1 MVPPSVGTWFAVVDQ
16 GDIAAIRAAAS
27 ECASLRDENGETAL
41 MRAVR
46 SDNYDAVK
54 VLLHN
59 GSGFTNSDGLT
70 ALMIAAIVN
79 KARCCRA
86 LVAKESHLILP
97 DGRTPLMLAAQNGS
111 LDAAKALMPYY
122 VTKVD
127 NRGRTALMYAAERG
141 DLSIVE
147 ILHARECK
155 FSSSEHETALSIAI
169 MQHHHDVVEFLRS
182 SEEDTMAMLSE
193 SARLNMSRRTDLDA
207 SLAPSNLLN
216 HSTASQDSS
225 TSDLIMSQ
233 ADLSERLETT
243 KAIALSELNT
253 MNLELKTRI
262 GKLHEDA
269 SELMSRN
276 ANLQT
281 ENKRLH
287 ERIQELL
294 RHNQEL
300 KLELDDERRC
310 HQDTVEQVKELTD
323 MTQTLRD
330 LQSNNILSESQADF
344 GQRYGALELS
354 IAPDPPGAS
363 TESLEKND
371 EIAALKMKIAA
382 LPTHDSSELSDKLAK
397 EVEEKDRIIDDLK
410 KQLSEQL
417 NAYKALTATVE
428 ELRGQICP
436 AGSQLS
442 PLDETGMKLDEHLL
456 TITRETH
463 SQGPADPN
471 VRIHE
476 LESKL
481 QAQTNDTDKFLWTE
495 EKENLTGLLTALSTE
510 KDNLQDENDMLR
522 DRAQML
528 EAEAEARE
536 QEIKELRHQIHDQK
550 SKLRELAEELDECKA
565 LNEDLQKSVSGEPAG
580 DEGRVAALESRN
592 KELSNRLATRE
603 AEIDAL
609 KNELTTQTELTKE
622 RISCLET
629 DNAELRR
636 RASHLEDIKSAYE
649 QELEEFRERSLV
661 AVADRTE
668 HEEEVALFEAEV
680 KNLHNVN
687 RLQAHEIHALQR
699 EIDGLTS
706 ANNDLRASV
715 SGTPS
720 GDDTR
725 VCALEERLSALQK
738 EAAFKTQEIADLQKT
753 VGELGD
759 SSFLLE
765 RMKDEAAH
773 REKEV
778 IKLRDRLAARDQ
790 DVQDLEKECAEA
802 RARIRALEEVVS
814 DTTNPDVSHL
824 IATSQSRDKPLA
836 VNVSEAEFL
845 NLKDQL
851 ECLKTEKTELEY
863 NLDKALLT
871 IDSFEQTGDLD
882 ALRSQNERLREEADR
897 LRDLLDT
904 KEDDYPIA
912 ILEEKLKETKAQLDE
927 ANHKLIELQENVQS
941 GPDTTY
947 GRDFHELDQEN
958 IQAKL
963 RIRTLEDAIA
973 CLHDQ
978 LGSNISNDKSSS
990 EGQKPHDS
998 LPAEQSNL
1006 ITSLED
1012 HIAKL
1017 QFELACVTEALEE
1030 SQNKC
1035 DMYERQLDSLSS
1047 GNFSL
1052 STKQAAD
1059 SEADLQMLM
1068 QSNEYYSTQL
1078 KLKSDE
1084 VTSLQHQ
1091 LNDLLSDHSP
1101 SLNEKLTFMQLA
1113 LQRKDEDI
1121 ALLRDEISELKAHI
1135 ESSILPST
1143 QDLEETLETRRA
1155 LIQVLDNE
1163 IKDKRRGLKDL
1174 ESQIEEIKARQP
1186 MDPNTDSL
1194 RRITELEDNL
1204 RLKELE
1210 LQQLRDQTAE
1220 DNVLPLLALE
1230 PPTDTTILPNDRN
1243 IPEGEHQLLCK
1254 RVADLERDIKLLTE
1268 TTIDR
1273 TEHEEEV
1280 ALFEAEVKNLHNVN
1294 RLQAHEIHALQR
1306 EIDGLTSA
1314 NNDLRASVSG
1324 TPSGDDTRVCALEE
1338 RLSALQKEAA
1348 FKTQEIADL
1357 QKTVGELGDS
1367 SFLLE
1372 RMKDEAAHREK
1383 EVIKLRDRLAARDQD
1398 VQDLEK
1404 ECAEARARIRAL
1416 EEEVSSS
1423 QVQDLTAEL
1432 EARTTEIDE
1441 LRRLIDDNAA
1451 DKKPDVDIEELR
1463 KDLVRVTAERDK
1475 LHDEVSKLNKTIGDL
1490 EQSLDAINAQAST
1503 SDANILRLNNE
1514 ISFLKDQLSSKCL
1527 ELEKANSK
1535 IDLLKT
1541 EAEEK
1546 TIESASSNPDL
1557 SSIPSLARSTS
1568 RSTQNLGE
1576 LSLDELHELL
1586 DSERRR
1592 IKKLN
1597 NKITALMTEK
1607 NILTDQINAMKTS
1620 SAKNLPPSVAPV
1632 LEGPL
1637 ATDINDVR
1645 ISDLEQALKDANDRA
1660 DAKERELTDALQ
1672 RIKDLGAQI
1681 SPLETEISSL
1691 QDKLSATGEIIEK
1704 LRTENQQL
1712 NKQIAADVQ
1721 SEEIITSLTRELE
1734 SLRQENSQL
1743 NAVKEDL
1750 KRQIEDKVK
1759 ELAVERQQAETFRL
1773 SQRIPDKIVSECS
1786 DHVEKPRNVNES
1798 DDVMERADRCINFV
1812 AGMCVGASMVFGA
1825 QFLQTVIH

>member
-1 MVPPSVGTWFAVVDQ
+1 MAPPSVGTWFAAVDQ
-16 GDIAAIRAAAS
+16 GDIATIRAAAS

-127 NRGRTALMYAAERG
+127 SRGRTALMYAAARG

-169 MQHHHDVVEFLRS
+169 MHHHHDVVEFLRS

-193 SARLNMSRRTDLDA
+193 SARLSMSRRTDLDA

-276 ANLQT
+276 ANLQV

-310 HQDTVEQVKELTD
+310 HQDTAEQVKELTD

-330 LQSNNILSESQADF
+330 LQSNNMLSESQADF

-354 IAPDPPGAS
+354 IAPDPPGAP

-382 LPTHDSSELSDKLAK
+382 LPAHDSSELSERLAR

-410 KQLSEQL
+410 KQLSEQID
-417 NAYKALTATVE
+417 AYKTLNATVE
-428 ELRGQICP
+428 ELRGRICS
-436 AGSQLS
+436 ADNQFS
-442 PLDETGMKLDEHLL
+442 PSDKIETGADEHSM
-456 TITRETH
+456 TKEAH
-463 SQGPADPN
+463 SQSPTDPN
-471 VRIHE
+471 VRIHD

-481 QAQTNDTDKFLWTE
+481 QSQSNDADKFMWTE
-495 EKENLTGLLTALSTE
+495 ERENLAGLLTALSAE
-510 KDNLQDENDMLR
+510 RDNLQEENEMLR
-522 DRAQML
+522 NRVQIL
-528 EAEAEARE
+528 EAEAEAQE
-536 QEIKELRHQIHDQK
+536 QEVKELRHQIHDQK
-550 SKLRELAEELDECKA
+550 SKLRELAEELDECRA
-565 LNEDLQKSVSGEPAG
+565 LNEDLQKSVNGEPAG
-580 DEGRVAALESRN
+580 DEGRIAALESRN
-592 KELSNRLATRE
+592 EELLSQLVART
-603 AEIDAL
+603 AEVDAL
-609 KNELTTQTELTKE
+609 KNELTTQAELVHD
-622 RISCLET
+622 RISCLEA
-629 DNAELRR
+629 DNAELHRCV
-636 RASHLEDIKSAYE
+636 SHLDDVKNAYE
-649 QELEEFRERSLV
+649 QELKELREVSL
-661 AVADRTE
+661 AAAADRAE

-706 ANNDLRASV
+706 ANDDLRASV
-715 SGTPS
+715 SGAPS
-720 GDDTR
+720 GDDAR
-725 VCALEERLSALQK
+725 VYALEERLSALQK
-738 EAAFKTQEIADLQKT
+738 EAAFKTQEIADLQRT

-765 RMKDEAAH
+765 RMREEVARH
-773 REKEV
+773 EKE
-778 IKLRDRLAARDQ
+778 IAKLRDRLAARDQ
-790 DVQDLEKECAEA
+790 DVQDLEQECAGA
-802 RARIRALEEVVS
+802 RARIRALEAVS
-814 DTTNPDVSHL
+814 DTTDSDASHL
-824 IATSQSRDKPLA
+824 MTTSQSRDKPLA
-836 VNVSEAEFL
+836 VNVSEVEFL
-845 NLKDQL
+845 ELKNQL
-851 ECLKTEKTELEY
+851 ECLKTEKAELEY
-863 NLDKALLT
+863 TLDNALLT
-871 IDSFEQTGDLD
+871 INSLKQTGDLD
-882 ALRSQNERLREEADR
+882 ALKDQNERLREEADR

-912 ILEEKLKETKAQLDE
+912 ILEEKLKETRAQLDE
-927 ANHKLIELQENVQS
+927 VNHRLLELQESVQDGS
-941 GPDTTY
+941 TRDTTHSQ
-947 GRDFHELDQEN
+947 DFQELEQEN
-958 IQAKL
+958 IEAKL
-963 RIRTLEDAIA
+963 RIRTLEDAVA
-973 CLHDQ
+973 HLQDK
-978 LGSNISNDKSSS
+978 LNSNISNDKSLS
-990 EGQKPHDS
+990 EEKEPRDS
-998 LPAEQSNL
+998 LSAEQSNF

-1017 QFELACVTEALEE
+1017 QFELACVAEALEE

-1035 DMYERQLDSLSS
+1035 DLYERQLNSFTAGD
-1047 GNFSL
+1047 FSP
-1052 STKQAAD
+1052 STKQPAD
-1059 SEADLQMLM
+1059 SETDIQMLI
-1068 QSNEYYSTQL
+1068 QSNEYYSVQL

-1084 VTSLQHQ
+1084 VASLQHQ
-1091 LNDLLSDHSP
+1091 LDDLLSNNSP
-1101 SLNEKLTFMQLA
+1101 SLNEKLTAMQLT

-1121 ALLRDEISELKAHI
+1121 ALLRGEISELKAHI
-1135 ESSILPST
+1135 ESSILPSA
-1143 QDLEETLETRRA
+1143 QDLEETLENRRA
-1155 LIQVLDNE
+1155 LIQVLDDE
-1163 IKDKRRGLKDL
+1163 IKDKRRDLKDL
-1174 ESQIEEIKARQP
+1174 ESQIEDIKARQP
-1186 MDPNTDSL
+1186 IDPNDDSL
-1194 RRITELEDNL
+1194 KRITELEDNL
-1204 RLKELE
+1204 QLRELE
-1210 LQQLRDQTAE
+1210 LQQLRDQAAE
-1220 DNVLPLLALE
+1220 DNVIPLITLE
-1230 PPTDTTILPNDRN
+1230 PSGNATILPSDGTILENER
-1243 IPEGEHQLLCK
+1243 QLLCK
-1254 RVADLERDIKLLTE
+1254 RVADLERDIKLLAE
-1268 TTIDR
+1268 TTVDR
-1273 TEHEEEV
+1273 AEHEEEV

-1314 NNDLRASVSG
+1314 NDDLRASVSG
-1324 TPSGDDTRVCALEE
+1324 APSGDDARVYALEE

-1357 QKTVGELGDS
+1357 QRTVGELGDS

-1372 RMKDEAAHREK
+1372 RMREEVARHEK
-1383 EVIKLRDRLAARDQD
+1383 EIAKLRDRLAARDQD
-1398 VQDLEK
+1398 VQDLEQ
-1404 ECAEARARIRAL
+1404 ECAGARARIRAL
-1416 EEEVSSS
+1416 EEEVPDS

-1432 EARTTEIDE
+1432 EARTAEIDE
-1441 LRRLIDDNAA
+1441 LRRLIDDSTV
-1451 DKKPDVDIEELR
+1451 DKKSDVDTEELR
-1463 KDLVRVTAERDK
+1463 KDLAHVTAERDS
-1475 LHDEVSKLNKTIGDL
+1475 LRDEVSKLNKTIIDL
-1490 EQSLDAINAQAST
+1490 EQSLDAINAQVST
-1503 SDANILRLNNE
+1503 SDADISRLNDE
-1514 ISFLKDQLSSKCL
+1514 LSTLKDQLSSKCL
-1527 ELEKANSK
+1527 ELEEANSK
-1535 IDLLKT
+1535 IDLLKA
-1541 EAEEK
+1541 ELEEK

-1576 LSLDELHELL
+1576 LSLDELRELL

-1607 NILTDQINAMKTS
+1607 NILNDQINAMKTS
-1620 SAKNLPPSVAPV
+1620 SAKNLPLPAAPV
-1632 LEGPL
+1632 LEEPSL
-1637 ATDINDVR
+1637 ATGTDDVR
-1645 ISDLEQALKDANDRA
+1645 ISDLEQALKDANGRA

-1672 RIKDLGAQI
+1672 RIENLGAQI
-1681 SPLETEISSL
+1681 SPLEAELSSL
-1691 QDKLSATGEIIEK
+1691 QDRLSATGEVIEK
-1704 LRTENQQL
+1704 LRAENQQL
-1712 NKQIAADVQ
+1712 NKQIAAGAQ
-1721 SEEIITSLTRELE
+1721 SEELITSLTRELE
-1734 SLRQENSQL
+1734 GLRTENSQL

-1759 ELAVERQQAETFRL
+1759 ELAIERQQAETLKL
-1773 SQRIPDKIVSECS
+1773 SQRIPDKIASEYS
-1786 DHVEKPRNVNES
+1786 DHVEKPRSVNES